1 MINCIVILES
11 NVYHENLLQIFYGIQ
26 CCFKY
31 QQPAS
36 KNDYFL
42 HMMTQTFTEKIC
54 EFVDQGRFYI
64 KRLKYRYYA

>member
-1 MINCIVILES
+1 MAYNVAS
-11 NVYHENLLQIFYGIQ
+11 NTNS
-26 CCFKY
+26 
-31 QQPAS
+31 QPQ
-36 KNDYFL
+36 KNYFL